1 MSRRSSKTKKIDK
14 KMELIKAQFRKN
26 HLVMKK
32 TKSSMAKMRSSGRY
46 ISSLPPEPWLTAFAY
61 FVINAMPAGGGG
73 KMKKALMKLM
83 KEQYSPEEWIDVEPL
98 YESMMED
105 AESLM
110 EAEQFELLIE
120 MEDLVSLLE
129 ELMMEAE
136 QLDGRL
142 TVEKLNQDAKIIK
155 GKQLTVEQVKE
166 QKRIRFFEF
175 FNKFQSKLA
184 SLGIN
189 DDGEITKFLLA
200 MTNAVHKVKIA
211 NRVEIKGKK
220 EVKKSHGQ

>member
-1 MSRRSSKTKKIDK
+1 
-14 KMELIKAQFRKN
+14 LIKAQFRKN

-83 KEQYSPEEWIDVEPL
+83 KEQYSPEAWINVEPL
-98 YESMMED
+98 YESMMEN
-105 AESLM
+105 A
-110 EAEQFELLIE
+110 ELLTE
-120 MEDLVSLLE
+120 NEEFEPLMDEELEVLLE

-189 DDGEITKFLLA
+189 EDGEITKFLLA
-200 MTNAVHKVKIA
+200 MTNAVHKVRIA
-211 NRVEIKGKK
+211 NRVEIKGKN
-220 EVKKSHGQ
+220 EAKKSHGQ